1 MGCEI
6 RPARV
11 MYSLVAQGFSL
22 RQITSHAARLVRHA
36 TVFSVVG
43 WSGFH
48 GGTLSPAA
56 SSAELSHPPLLR
68 NTSAIPGTVEVALT
82 AAATRLT
89 IKPGVATE
97 VFGYNG
103 TSPGPTFEVTEG
115 DRVIIH
121 FRNALPEPTTV
132 HWHGIH
138 LPVSQ
143 DGSPFDPV
151 PPGGRRDYSFTVARG
166 SAGTYWY
173 HPHLHHRTGYQIAKG
188 LVGAMIVRAPDDP
201 LPGTIRERLLIL
213 SDQRLKADGS
223 IDLPEAHSPGGRID
237 EENGREGDILLV
249 NGQAMP
255 TVSIRPNEVQRW
267 RIINASAARVY
278 RLSIPKQ
285 SFLHVGNDGGL
296 FERPVELSEIIVANA
311 ERVELLVRGSGT
323 PGSRTTLQSLPYDRY
338 IPQTRPKNWN
348 RALDLLAVQ
357 VTKERPVPPVALP
370 ATLRRIPPLDTS
382 RVSAR
387 RVVTFSQGMINN
399 RHFDFSR
406 IDFTSRLGATEIWTV
421 ENIVGMD
428 HPFHI
433 HGFQFQVIERNG
445 KPEPFPSWKDVVNV
459 RRQETVKF
467 AIRFDDFPGK
477 WMFHCHILNHEDQ
490 GMMGILEVKR

>member
-1 MGCEI
+1 MSVIAWG
-6 RPARV
+6 
-11 MYSLVAQGFSL
+11 GFDVS
-22 RQITSHAARLVRHA
+22 S
-36 TVFSVVG
+36 
-43 WSGFH
+43 
-48 GGTLSPAA
+48 LSPAA
-56 SSAELSHPPLLR
+56 TEFKQPPLLQ
-68 NTSAIPGTVEVALT
+68 NTSTVPGTVEFTLT

-89 IKPGVATE
+89 LKPGVTTE

-103 TSPGPTFEVTEG
+103 SSPGPTLDLTEG

-121 FRNALPEPTTV
+121 FRNDLSEPTTV

-138 LPVSQ
+138 LPASQ

-151 PPGGRRDYSFTVARG
+151 PAGGRRDYTFTIPRG

-201 LPGTIRERLLIL
+201 MPKSMQERLLIL
-213 SDQRLKADGS
+213 TDQRLKADGS
-223 IDLPEAHSPGGRID
+223 IDLPDMHSPEGRVD
-237 EENGREGDILLV
+237 EENGREGDIFLV
-249 NGQAMP
+249 NGQVMP
-255 TVSIRPNEVQRW
+255 TLAIRPNEVQRW

-278 RLSIPKQ
+278 RLSIPTQ
-285 SFLHVGNDGGL
+285 TFLHVGNDGGL
-296 FERPVELSEIIVANA
+296 FERPVELGDIVVANA
-311 ERVELLVRGSGT
+311 ERVELLVRGSAR
-323 PGSRTTLQSLPYDRY
+323 PGSRTVLQTLPYDRY
-338 IPQTRPKNWN
+338 IPQTRPKDWN
-348 RALDLLAVQ
+348 RAIDLLAVH
-357 VTKERPVPPVALP
+357 VTNERPVPPIALP
-370 ATLRRIPPLDTS
+370 ATLRRITPLDTS

-387 RVVTFSQGMINN
+387 RFVTFGQGMINS

-406 IDFTSRLGATEIWTV
+406 VDFTAKLGATEIWKV

-428 HPFHI
+428 HPFHM

-459 RRQETVKF
+459 RRQETVRF
-467 AIRFDDFPGK
+467 VVRFDDFPGK